1 MMIFK
6 KNGMIINNVI
16 ILNDLRAFPIIATI
30 KIKNNI
36 SNSIFI
42 AHSSIFKNNEYA
54 DYTNNTWKF
63 ILKFILK
70 TFFGLKIINTSS
82 TGLAEKDKMG
92 YYSSLY
98 SITNDSIA
106 NEDKYPEI
114 SNKILKITLGTYD
127 IISYLEKW
135 RPKNVFIFN
144 GRTASSY
151 LITKFCVRNSINLF
165 IYEFAG
171 HLNGFRLFPVPPHA
185 AGKIGQLYIEYF
197 KNGVFNNSTIAKAAE
212 LLKQEKLNSIYKKLN
227 NKKSTETYDIS
238 IFLGSD
244 FEYTAVDPE
253 ICDITWHGN
262 FNFCKSVI
270 EKYGKE
276 KKYAIRCHPNSNID
290 PNWERLYS
298 ELVDGINSLNLLYV
312 NIIPPN
318 SKIDSHDIIINS
330 SIVVTDLSTISL
342 DSILLEK
349 VTDIFGNTDI
359 KYIYNNAWLNKN
371 TKIDISKKIM
381 QPYALSHNLFV
392 FRFTIIEKVI
402 GYILFIIHR
411 VFDKIH
417 LYKNV

>member
-1 MMIFK
+1 MMTFNK
-6 KNGMIINNVI
+6 KDMIINNVI
-16 ILNDLRAFPIIATI
+16 ILNDLRAFPIISTI

-36 SNSIFI
+36 SNSTFI

-63 ILKFILK
+63 FLKIILK
-70 TFFGLKIINTSS
+70 TFFGLKIINTAS
-82 TGLAEKDKMG
+82 TELAEKDKMG

-98 SITNDSIA
+98 SITNDSNA

-114 SNKILKITLGTYD
+114 SKKILKITLGTYD

-135 RPKNVFIFN
+135 GPKNVFIFN

-165 IYEFAG
+165 FYEFAG

-185 AGKIGQLYIEYF
+185 AGKIGQLYMEYF
-197 KNGVFNNSTIAKAAE
+197 KNGVFNNSAISKASE
-212 LLKQEKLNSIYKKLN
+212 LLKNEKLNSIYKKLN
-227 NKKSTETYDIS
+227 NEKSKENYDIS

-244 FEYTAVDPE
+244 FEYTSVDPE

-276 KKYAIRCHPNSNID
+276 KKYAIRCHPNSSND
-290 PNWERLYS
+290 PNWEKLYL
-298 ELVDGINSLNLLYV
+298 ELVEGINTLNVLNI

-318 SKIDSHDIIINS
+318 SKIDSHDLILNSTIID
-330 SIVVTDLSTISL
+330 TDLSTISL
-342 DSILLEK
+342 DSILLGKE
-349 VTDIFGNTDI
+349 TDIFGNTDI
-359 KYIYNNAWLNKN
+359 KYIYNNEWFNRDS
-371 TKIDISKKIM
+371 KIDISKKIM
-381 QPYALSHNLFV
+381 LPYSLAHNMFV
-392 FRFTIIEKVI
+392 FRFTIFEKVV

-411 VFDKIH
+411 FFDKIH
-417 LYKNV
+417 LQKNG